1 MWPSFT
7 PGLAAARCRG
17 CDHPRPPYAGGYAS
31 VRTRLSD
38 MVSMAKYVGCEVC
51 GVLSRGILA
60 VLEDE
65 GNELGLVREE
75 VEELQLDFNLAGA
88 RRSLEV
94 VVVGSGVKVAV
105 FVDEGE

>member
-1 MWPSFT
+1 
-7 PGLAAARCRG
+7 
-17 CDHPRPPYAGGYAS
+17 
-31 VRTRLSD
+31 